1 MNVEFTLQ
9 NVPAGCSG
17 PGCPSVVNFKLPCVT
32 SGNLRRKS
40 SYRCLRASNVVDAA
54 TSFSWVSFTCPSYV
68 CAALTCICSYLG
80 SDNKIAFTTCATG
93 SVIDRVSNS

>member
-17 PGCPSVVNFKLPCVT
+17 PGCPSSVNFKPACVT
-32 SGNLRRKS
+32 SDNLRRKS
-40 SYRCLRASNVVDAA
+40 SYRCLRASNDGVAI
-54 TSFSWVSFTCPSYV
+54 SFSWVSFTCPSYV

-80 SDNKIAFTTCATG
+80 SGDEVFITCAAG
-93 SVIDRVSNS
+93 SVVDRVSNS